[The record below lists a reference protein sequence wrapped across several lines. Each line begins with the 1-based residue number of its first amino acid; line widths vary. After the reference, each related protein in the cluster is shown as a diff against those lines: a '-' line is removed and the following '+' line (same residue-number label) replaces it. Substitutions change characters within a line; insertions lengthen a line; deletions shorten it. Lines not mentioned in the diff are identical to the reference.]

1 MTTENQTRALLP
13 AMMEARDQFM
23 ELVDDIRPELHR
35 YCARMTGSV
44 FDGEDVVQDTL
55 AKAYFALGQMLQP
68 PKLRPWLFRIAH
80 NTAMDFLKRYER
92 QHVEPVANLPERAEP
107 EEDVVDPVL
116 VESALSAFT
125 ELPPVQR
132 SAVIL
137 KDVLGQ
143 SLEEAADTM
152 GTTVAAV
159 KAALSR
165 GRTNIARAPRAAIV
179 QFPQRLSGEKQATLR
194 RYVDL
199 FNARDWDGLRA
210 LLGEES
216 RLDVVSRVQQRVA
229 DAGYTDRYAK
239 YLETQEIRAE
249 AGFVDGMPAIAMFSP
264 ASNRQP
270 AYFVLLE
277 TDAGRISLIRDFR
290 YVPYI
295 ARDAR
300 FSPDPT

>member
-1 MTTENQTRALLP
+1 
-13 AMMEARDQFM
+13 M

-55 AKAYFALGQMLQP
+55 AKAYFALGQMTEP
-68 PKLRPWLFRIAH
+68 PNLRPWLFRIAH

-92 QHVEPVANLPERAEP
+92 QHVEPVAEVPDRPAPE
-107 EEDVVDPVL
+107 DDGVDPFL
-116 VESALSAFT
+116 VESALTAFG

-137 KDVLGQ
+137 KDVLGH
-143 SLEEAADTM
+143 SLDETADTM
-152 GTTVAAV
+152 GTSVGAV

-165 GRTNIARAPRAAIV
+165 GRTNIARTSRGAIARSA
-179 QFPQRLSGEKQATLR
+179 QSLSEEKQAALR
-194 RYVDL
+194 RYVEL
-199 FNARDWDGLRA
+199 FNAHDWDGLRV

-216 RLDVVSRVQQRVA
+216 RLDVVSRVQQRMA
-229 DAGYTDRYAK
+229 DAGYYKRYAK
-239 YLETQEIRAE
+239 YLETEEIRA
-249 AGFVDGMPAIAMFSP
+249 AVGFVDGVPAIAMFSP
-264 ASNRQP
+264 ASSDEP

-277 TDAGRISLIRDFR
+277 TESGRVSLVRDYR

-295 ARDAR
+295 AREAR
-300 FSPDPT
+300 FSALTH